1 MCTVLPRHSPP
12 PIEAVKLASPPTPR
26 CGGSAPFLSRS
37 RIPARPSSLAQ
48 SPPRPYYWK
57 TETAIARLAS
67 LCVGSPGTHTKAF
80 GEIYRFRGSRW
91 LVDVPQLNTPKLAY
105 ISVVRTPG
113 PFSNL
118 SMISPALIDD
128 KCRGSARIESRDDLP
143 VVPNKL

>member
-1 MCTVLPRHSPP
+1 MKIMVMLIDMAFCLGIH
-12 PIEAVKLASPPTPR
+12 
-26 CGGSAPFLSRS
+26 
-37 RIPARPSSLAQ
+37 PARPSSLAH
-48 SPPRPYYWK
+48 SPPRPCYWK

-67 LCVGSPGTHTKAF
+67 LCVGSPGTHTKAV